1 MTRLPRTIVIV
12 GAGFSGA
19 AVAINLLRLS
29 YWRPSRIVLVD
40 RAPRMARG
48 AAYAER
54 SHPYL
59 LNVPAGRMSMNSS
72 DPLEFLKFAQRQLPD
87 ATEDDFLPR
96 ALYGEYLESVLL
108 EAETASPAH
117 VQLHKV
123 RGQVCGIE
131 RTGGT
136 SPFRIELDD
145 GTSFVADDVVLAL
158 GNPPPA
164 NLPGTQSLHG
174 LHRYMERRVTCRTPG
189 THRSRYSQGRQHSS
203 SAQASPWRIPS
214 SREVKRR
221 TTG

>member
-72 DPLEFLKFAQRQLPD
+72 DPLEFLKFAQGRLPD

-123 RGQVCGIE
+123 RGEVCGIE

-164 NLPGTQSLHG
+164 ESPRDAVTTRISAVTWISALRVGPLGLTARVATRGDSARHRHRPHHG
-174 LHRYMERRVTCRTPG
+174 GYR
-189 THRSRYSQGRQHSS
+189 HSG
-203 SAQASPWRIPS
+203 
-214 SREVKRR
+214 K
-221 TTG
+221 